1 MTAAKMIDDKL
12 VQGTT
17 RRGFL
22 LRGAVGGA
30 AVTLGLPILDAFLDN
45 NGTAFAATLGGGNLP
60 VRFGTWFWGCGMIPD
75 RWVPKA
81 AGASYDLPPQLAPI
95 KDVRQHI
102 SVLSG
107 FNVSLGSRGNL
118 PHLSGNTGVR
128 TGGAADDWLAIRA
141 PTLDV
146 LIADAIGGGSFFRSL
161 DLSADGNTRTSYS
174 FRDSRTMNPTV
185 PSATEFY
192 RKIFGGDFQ
201 DPNKADFKPD
211 PRVMVRRSVL
221 SGVTDRRHALLNS
234 VGASDRARLD
244 QYFTSVREMEDKLA
258 LQLQKPPPAEACAI
272 PAEPAALKA
281 GADITDV
288 EQRKQNHKLMS
299 QMLAMALACNQT
311 RVFNM
316 SFSTAASDLR
326 QAGNTTG
333 YHQITHEEMVDR
345 SIGYQPTVDFYTLRN
360 MEAWADFVAAMAA
373 VKEGDGSLLD
383 NMLVFAHS
391 DVSYA
396 KNHDVQ
402 GIPAMLAGSAG
413 GKVKTGIHVAG
424 AGEPISRVGL
434 TVQRAMGL
442 PTESWGLDDM
452 NTKRSVSEILV

>member
-1 MTAAKMIDDKL
+1 MTAAKMIENRL

-30 AVTLGLPILDAFLDN
+30 AVTLGLPLLDAFLDDS
-45 NGTAFAATLGGGNLP
+45 GTAFAATVGGGNLP

-81 AGASYDLPPQLAPI
+81 TGANYDLPPQLQPI

-107 FNVSLGSRGNL
+107 FDVSLEGKGNL

-174 FRDSRTMNPTV
+174 YRDNRTMNPAV

-192 RKIFGGDFQ
+192 RKIFGGDFN

-221 SGVTDRRHALLNS
+221 SGVTDRRQALFRS
-234 VGASDRARLD
+234 VGAADRARLD
-244 QYFTSVREMEDKLA
+244 QYFTSVREMEEKLA

-272 PAEPAALKA
+272 PAEPAALRA
-281 GADITDV
+281 GSDITDV
-288 EQRKQNHKLMS
+288 EQRKGNHKMMA

-316 SFSTAASDLR
+316 NFSTAASDLR

-333 YHQITHEEMVDR
+333 FHQNTHEEMIDR
-345 SIGYQPTVDFYTLRN
+345 SKGYQPTVDFYTMRS
-360 MEAWADFVAAMAA
+360 MEGWADFVSAMATI
-373 VKEGDGSLLD
+373 KEGDGTLLD

-402 GIPAMLAGSAG
+402 GIPVMLAGQAG
-413 GKVKTGIHVAG
+413 GKVKPGLHIAG
-424 AGEPISRVGL
+424 SGEPITRVGL
-434 TVQRAMGL
+434 TMQRAMGL
-442 PTESWGLDDM
+442 PAESWGLDGM
-452 NTKRSVSEILV
+452 NTKRPVSEILV